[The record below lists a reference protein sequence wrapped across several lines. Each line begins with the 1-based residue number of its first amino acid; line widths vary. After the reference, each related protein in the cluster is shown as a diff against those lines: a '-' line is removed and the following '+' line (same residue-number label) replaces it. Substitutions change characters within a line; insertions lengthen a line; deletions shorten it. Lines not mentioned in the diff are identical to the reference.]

1 MRLLIV
7 TTVNNMMRD
16 FLLPFARHYRALGW
30 TVHGLAHR
38 DDTFVACAA
47 AFDRLWEI
55 GWSRNPW
62 DVKNLLNNVQ
72 YLRRIVHRE
81 AYDLVHVHTPIAA
94 FVTRFA
100 LRDMRASGEF
110 RLIYTAHG
118 FHFHK
123 GAPALQNAAFLAI
136 EKLAGRWTDYL
147 VVINHEDEAA
157 ARHYRIVSPD
167 RVRYMPG
174 IGLDT
179 EQYSRQIVSEG
190 AIAQVRQQLG
200 LSPADRLFLMI
211 AEFTPN
217 KRHGDAI
224 RALAQLRRPDIHLA
238 LAGEGEQM
246 EPVRHLVN
254 QLGVAGQ
261 VHFLG
266 YRNDV
271 PALIRASLATV
282 LVSGREGLPRSV
294 MESLCLETTVIGT
307 DIRGIND
314 LVTPD
319 CGWLISVGDV
329 TALAD
334 AMTEALQRPEDTRA
348 RGIRGRSKMAAYD
361 LRNIIG
367 LHNALYAEA
376 LGRPTLAERSPPA
389 TSRQMLQGLSEP
401 NSSFPA

>member
-1 MRLLIV
+1 
-7 TTVNNMMRD
+7 
-16 FLLPFARHYRALGW
+16 
-30 TVHGLAHR
+30 
-38 DDTFVACAA
+38 
-47 AFDRLWEI
+47 
-55 GWSRNPW
+55 
-62 DVKNLLNNVQ
+62 
-72 YLRRIVHRE
+72 
-81 AYDLVHVHTPIAA
+81 
-94 FVTRFA
+94 
-100 LRDMRASGEF
+100 
-110 RLIYTAHG
+110 
-118 FHFHK
+118 
-123 GAPALQNAAFLAI
+123 
-136 EKLAGRWTDYL
+136 
-147 VVINHEDEAA
+147 
-157 ARHYRIVSPD
+157 
-167 RVRYMPG
+167 
-174 IGLDT
+174 
-179 EQYSRQIVSEG
+179 
-190 AIAQVRQQLG
+190 
-200 LSPADRLFLMI
+200 MI

-224 RALAQLRRPDIHLA
+224 RALAQLRRPDVHLA

-294 MESLCLETTVIGT
+294 MELLCLETTVIGT

-334 AMTEALQRPEDTRA
+334 AMTEAFGQRPEYVA
-348 RGIRGRSKMAAYD
+348 RGDVVEEHGRVHP
-361 LRNIIG
+361 RNTIG

-389 TSRQMLQGLSEP
+389 ASRQVLQGLAEP
-401 NSSFPA
+401 NSSFLA